1 MGSSASIQKN
11 NFFQLDIFDCT
22 VSTYL
27 KYILLPRVFGLT
39 PQIIEDHGMSPYY
52 SKGSLIYV
60 RPKNSNELLAGD
72 VITYYENSGEH
83 IMTRRVIAVEEEH
96 QKFYTKADNR
106 SQTESGVV
114 SKRNIIGVPIFQIP
128 YLGIILSR
136 TAFVWIRW
144 LFFGIAFS
152 LSAITAWNTLDTFK
166 KRKRNHSFLSS
177 HNVND

>member
-1 MGSSASIQKN
+1 MPLYKKITFFSSVSLVVLLALTLSI
-11 NFFQLDIFDCT
+11 IF
-22 VSTYL
+22 
-27 KYILLPRVFGLT
+27 LPRVFGLT

-60 RPKNSNELLAGD
+60 RPKNPNELLVGD

-96 QKFYTKADNR
+96 QKFYTKADNQ

-128 YLGIILSR
+128 YLGIVLSR